1 MASVPESLSFS
12 CLILA
17 VCILTMADKSNGA
30 GYAPAVFKPT
40 QWNKAFATFMVTSL
54 HQKPWSAMQ
63 KSRRASIAFQGN
75 SYWLWCAEAAD
86 QGIKSARV
94 LDLVIRDY
102 TFKSFNNHFR
112 TGTFHDVNLPANLS
126 GIEVDTARFRC
137 GSLRRYGA
145 RVKEFHLGI
154 GITVQPCVER
164 VMVVRQNLGHNWS
177 SIYYANYDLS
187 GYQLV
192 SPVLGLLAYNAGS
205 GVNFNNRFE
214 LGILANEKPITIDF
228 RNMTT
233 ITNVSGIKT
242 LCANFQKDVS
252 PPPEQVVKRKIS
264 RWKLV
269 VGTTVGSAVGAF
281 LLGLLLV
288 AMFVKV
294 KKKARMEEL
303 ERRAYEEEALQ
314 VSMVGHIRAP
324 TASVTRTSPTI
335 EHEYLSYPS

>member
-1 MASVPESLSFS
+1 MGSLFSLIIFLIYYSLASL
-12 CLILA
+12 
-17 VCILTMADKSNGA
+17 K
-30 GYAPAVFKPT
+30 
-40 QWNKAFATFMVTSL
+40 
-54 HQKPWSAMQ
+54 
-63 KSRRASIAFQGN
+63 
-75 SYWLWCAEAAD
+75 AEAAD
-86 QGIKSARV
+86 QEIKSARV

-102 TFKSFNNHFR
+102 TFKSFDNHFR

-154 GITVQPCVER
+154 GVTVQPCVER

-192 SPVLGLLAYNAGS
+192 SPVLGLLAYNAGT
-205 GVNFNNRFE
+205 GVDFNNRFE
-214 LGILANEKPITIDF
+214 LGILANDKPITIDF

-242 LCANFQKDVS
+242 LCANFQKDGKVILTKQVSSYVCVATSHGHFGLVTESSSS

-264 RWKLV
+264 RWKLA

>member
-1 MASVPESLSFS
+1 MGSLFSLIILLIYYSLASL
-12 CLILA
+12 
-17 VCILTMADKSNGA
+17 K
-30 GYAPAVFKPT
+30 
-40 QWNKAFATFMVTSL
+40 
-54 HQKPWSAMQ
+54 
-63 KSRRASIAFQGN
+63 
-75 SYWLWCAEAAD
+75 AEAAD

-233 ITNVSGIKT
+233 VTNVSGIKT
-242 LCANFQKDVS
+242 LCANFQKDGKVILTNQVSSYVCVATRHGHFGLVTEVS